1 MEHTHICKKIKKKRI
16 PTHLKR
22 LTILMDSEI
31 PEAVEV
37 DSDSDSDE
45 WVCDSDSQAGEES
58 TEVTDEELLEMC
70 RDAMLVLSQ
79 HNVGLLLSHHMIF
92 LFKKLINFK
101 SFFWLYFIGER

>member
-1 MEHTHICKKIKKKRI
+1 
-16 PTHLKR
+16 
-22 LTILMDSEI
+22 MDSEI

-79 HNVGLLLSHHMIF
+79 HNLGLLLSHHMIF
-92 LFKKLINFK
+92 LFKKLIILNH
-101 SFFWLYFIGER
+101 SSDYIL

>member
-1 MEHTHICKKIKKKRI
+1 
-16 PTHLKR
+16 
-22 LTILMDSEI
+22 MDSEI

-70 RDAMLVLSQ
+70 RDAILVLS
-79 HNVGLLLSHHMIF
+79 H
-92 LFKKLINFK
+92 K
-101 SFFWLYFIGER
+101 